1 MYNIYIYFGRPRYC
15 SLFFFQIGKKPTDGA
30 EAISSQQPGSQS
42 HHHPEGSEPH
52 PTSQLCSAQLF
63 STPGPVWIRY
73 QLEDYDWKEEREEK
87 WKKSFTNYKESKT
100 LLNLP
105 QNPHRWKDNWGW
117 IRRERKTRWSFDEE
131 AEKSELCRSLREKKL
146 FMW

>member
-1 MYNIYIYFGRPRYC
+1 MYNIYFGRPRYC

-42 HHHPEGSEPH
+42 HHHPEGSDPH
-52 PTSQLCSAQLF
+52 PTSQLCSAQLC
-63 STPGPVWIRY
+63 STPDPVWIRY

-105 QNPHRWKDNWGW
+105 IFLAGVGAVKCSEELGFLWGIEAFKRDLPHQWTTV
-117 IRRERKTRWSFDEE
+117 EQEQ
-131 AEKSELCRSLREKKL
+131 L
-146 FMW
+146 